1 MFHKKNML
9 YLHSN
14 FQQTLYSQPS
24 FNMKLKH
31 HILLHSVFWLL
42 FLGLPITSSIITEM
56 GHPGLFEYLF
66 VFGLTNILN
75 FYICFLFINKNVM
88 KSTQTLRYMWWLIPV
103 VIVFT
108 AIRFYAGQVLDHYYA
123 KPDDEIVAWYIDI
136 MQYFVTTLIYTVI
149 SLLITFFVGWIKAQK
164 QKDELEKQSQQ
175 AEIAL
180 LRSQIN
186 PHFLFNT
193 LNNLYSLVYRKSDEA
208 PGALMKLSDILRY
221 MLYESN
227 TEKVFLEKEI
237 TYIKSYI
244 ELQQLR
250 INTPNFIKF
259 DLKGQTEGK
268 LIPPMLLITFIE
280 NAFKHGSKSVEAPG
294 IIININCEGSRFF
307 FEITSFLSENENQS
321 KDPQKGIGMQNVK
334 RRLEITYPGK
344 HELTAGIEG
353 NTYHVKLILKEL

>member
-1 MFHKKNML
+1 
-9 YLHSN
+9 
-14 FQQTLYSQPS
+14 
-24 FNMKLKH
+24 MKLKH

-42 FLGLPITSSIITEM
+42 FLGLPITSSAISEM

-66 VFGLTNILN
+66 TFGLMNILN
-75 FYICFLFINKNVM
+75 FYTCFFFINKNVM
-88 KSTQTLRYMWWLIPV
+88 KDTQSLRYLWWLLPV
-103 VIVFT
+103 LIIFT
-108 AIRFYAGQVLDHYYA
+108 TLRFYAGQVLDHYYA
-123 KPDDEIVAWYIDI
+123 KPEDQQVMWYIDVI
-136 MQYFVTTLIYTVI
+136 GYFVTTMVYTVI

-227 TEKVFLEKEI
+227 TDKVYLEKEI
-237 TYIKSYI
+237 TYIRSYI

-250 INTPNFIKF
+250 INTPNFIDF
-259 DLKGQTEGK
+259 ELKGNIEGK

-294 IIININCEGSRFF
+294 IIIHIDCEGQGFVFKIKSYIADT
-307 FEITSFLSENENQS
+307 EPMT
-321 KDPQKGIGMQNVK
+321 KDPQKGIGTQNVK
-334 RRLEITYPGK
+334 RRLELTYPGK
-344 HELTAGIEG
+344 HELIAGIYE
-353 NTYHVKLILKEL
+353 NTYQVKLILKEL